1 MSKRTNLAESALP
14 ELPSMAGYRFCIIST
29 AWNREITEKLE
40 VAAIKTLV
48 RHQVKKNDLEVI
60 IVPGSFELVFAAKRV
75 IKRSRPD
82 AVICLGCVIKGDTPH
97 DIYISQA
104 VSQGIMQLNILRNTP
119 VIFGLLTT
127 LDQQQALERAGGK
140 EGNKGTEAAITAM
153 HMALLND

>member
-1 MSKRTNLAESALP
+1 MSKRTNLTESALP

-60 IVPGSFELVFAAKRV
+60 TVPGSFELVFAAKRV

-127 LDQQQALERAGGK
+127 LDLQQALERAGGK